1 MAFPIVVEISNQEAV
16 AYWKAGILPNSVSNK
31 VVTAL
36 NKISDF
42 EKRFLENERI
52 REIEIANEKNIKAK
66 ALNRKKKD
74 GI

>member
-42 EKRFLENERI
+42 EKRFVENERI